1 MWNRNYFIILTFLSI
16 LSGQQASYLFDSD
29 YVDVGNPAN
38 AQPTAGMTLEVWV
51 KPNEDPAAYNFAGII
66 SWGKFIGPGDESGF
80 ALIWAENKWRFVVKS
95 TNGDVG
101 SFSNYPGTEIP
112 FDGSTWSHIAA
123 TYDGANAQI
132 YLNGTLVESGSG
144 LPGGAIDYGSNTNDF
159 YFSKYVDGGGSDQFY
174 KGNIDEVR
182 LWNVLRNEAEIQ
194 STMNDSLTGNEA
206 ELLGYWNFNGDS
218 EGDMVK
224 DGAPNAN
231 DGNIIDGDGTF
242 TWDDDVFASGESTG
256 ACCDDASGNCE
267 ENTEGEC
274 DANGGTWQ
282 GEGTTCTPN
291 PCATGPCFDM
301 EITEADFPFNH
312 LADLTPE
319 DDDWDQSTFTYPDGE
334 EHSNGANGMDY
345 TYKLTLSEPATIYIT
360 TCDSETNVDI
370 QIAVYTADCDESSW
384 ILFQDDSNLEIYYP
398 DGTSEQFEFE
408 CISGFESNPTY
419 ANMLPLLDWDAGSY
433 YVVVDD
439 RAGGTGTVRT
449 WFGYSLIVDSTST
462 SGDFTEVNYFFSEG
476 VFGGDYQDV
485 YNGNGI
491 GLDTSDYSVEIN
503 PNGGNADQ
511 ANLTSLE
518 SVTGGA
524 LAGGE
529 ETVILNLEYP
539 NTPSGG
545 EILTVGPASVS
556 SIFNSVGVPLLDVDG
571 ITINLIDVLS
581 PTVEFTDPE
590 NGAEEVPT
598 VSNIEVKF
606 TEAVRH
612 SNDENITNV
621 NASDCFTIENAETD
635 ENLTYSISTP
645 DNLTFTLNPDGELP
659 EYTYIRLSMLATIE
673 DQNDNAFVFDTIR
686 FRTADETPPQIQSS
700 SISSINDYVAITFNE
715 GVYSTNNGSGGLDA
729 TDLTYTFNSNGGNC
743 DNISVSGLTSNTGS
757 NLAGGESTIHAL
769 ISLSAAPS
777 GVETIIFSPADNS
790 SIFDAAGNSMSTGE
804 ISDEVTLLASAFLI
818 STHLADSN
826 EYVDLGFSVGIY
838 GNAFQTLPV
847 YLSGFESSI
856 ETNGGTATSVTLT
869 SITDLENNA
878 LVGGE
883 DSIRIY
889 MSFDQLPSGVETITL
904 SPATGFSIYSLS
916 GVPVPEGELYGPIL
930 LNDQAPPVGT
940 DDIEDGATNMNE
952 VITISISF
960 NENIYIPETGNQ
972 ATIADLAPYITLSLD
987 DSGGEPI
994 PFILEI
1000 EGEPPTITLRPVEDY
1015 PSDATIYYAFSAV
1028 LQDENGNSIEYDF
1041 EATFTIRDYLP
1052 PEIQSSSMSPVNSY
1066 VALQFNEPVYA
1077 NDNGS
1082 GGLDISD
1089 LTYVYSVN
1097 GGNCE
1102 SASVTALTKE
1112 NGTAVEGGESTV
1124 RALLELSGSASGVE
1138 TLVFSPAINLSI
1150 FDASGNAMLS
1160 SVESDP
1166 VTLFASA
1173 YIESHSLADSN
1184 EFVDLYFS
1192 VGVYGNSIQTQSLYL
1207 SALTVTLFS
1216 NGGSATSV
1224 TPTSLTDSENNPL
1237 SGGEDTI
1244 RLIMSFNNL
1253 PSGEEKIIIAP
1264 TTAYS
1269 IYSYSGIPVPTS
1281 EVSDSI
1287 QLNDQQPPMGD
1298 DSIVDGATDVSQG
1311 DSLTLI
1317 FSEDLY
1323 IPQTGEIAT
1332 VSDLAGFIT
1341 LKIDDSTGADIP
1353 FTLTLDGSPPT
1364 LTINPVEDYPSESVI
1379 YYSFEATLAD
1389 VNGNAVEI
1397 NFEASFTIQDYLAP
1411 TVDSSALA
1419 LDNSY
1424 LDLIFDEEIYGT
1436 DQESGAISEN
1446 VIQLEFFSHGSVTDT
1461 VMITSLTRT
1470 DSNFLIGGET
1480 NIRINLEYNSTPSG
1494 DETMV
1499 ITVENGVAIYDDSG
1513 NQMSGQA
1520 ITDTIQLYDILP
1532 PSIETISV
1540 PIDSFIILMENTPI
1554 TFSFNEKVDSL
1565 EFTVTAVVADSVNF
1579 DSTKS
1584 DSAIEITLQPPF
1596 TSFDSITVY
1605 FSYMEDEAGLSTV
1618 DIAYTYVT
1626 PLLGDYNLDS
1636 SLSFVDLDTL
1646 VKKWKQK
1653 DYNFELAPV
1662 TGEAPHFVSTPDS
1675 KFDIEDGMAFVRMWS
1690 WYQKTYGEITK
1701 DTAAV
1706 GRPLEMIQNDND
1718 LWIILD
1724 KHIHAGQIQFSYEI
1738 GESPIQFDHR
1748 QNKSGELF
1756 ITNQNPEKGF
1766 SILEFARTGEVV
1778 EDTFSMKLENGIQD
1792 IGIYY
1797 KLIDGTKKIVQK
1809 GTINVNGSILPTKVA
1824 LYPAYPNP
1832 FNPITTIRFDI
1843 PEVEMRLIATLHIYD
1858 IRGRLV
1864 ETLVNGRLLPGTYSV
1879 KWQADGFASGMYF
1892 ARLRY
1897 GKEMKTQK
1905 ILLLK

>member
-1 MWNRNYFIILTFLSI
+1 ME
-16 LSGQQASYLFDSD
+16 FDEW
-29 YVDVGNPAN
+29 VHV
-38 AQPTAGMTLEVWV
+38 AG
-51 KPNEDPAAYNFAGII
+51 
-66 SWGKFIGPGDESGF
+66 
-80 ALIWAENKWRFVVKS
+80 
-95 TNGDVG
+95 
-101 SFSNYPGTEIP
+101 
-112 FDGSTWSHIAA
+112 
-123 TYDGANAQI
+123 TYDGSDVKI
-132 YLNGTLVESGSG
+132 YKNGELEETYNIG
-144 LPGGAIDYGSNTNDF
+144 GGAIQWADINKKLDIGKGISYGGPSNDY
-159 YFSKYVDGGGSDQFY
+159 YF
-174 KGNIDEVR
+174 KGAIDEVR
-182 LWNVLRNEAEIQ
+182 VWSIAQTQSDIQANMNQVIGVEEGLEA
-194 STMNDSLTGNEA
+194 
-206 ELLGYWNFNGDS
+206 YWNFNDNQSTTVIDQTGNGYPGFLYEDG
-218 EGDMVK
+218 EGYW
-224 DGAPNAN
+224 
-231 DGNIIDGDGTF
+231 F
-242 TWDDDVFASGESTG
+242 DDVFAGGEATG
-256 ACCDDASGNCE
+256 ACCDDENNDCE
-267 ENTEGEC
+267 VTTEIACG
-274 DANGGTWQ
+274 DNGGTYL
-282 GEGTTCTPN
+282 GDGTDCSGD
-291 PCATGPCFDM
+291 PCASGPCYDV
-301 EITEADFPFNH
+301 EITEADFPYNH
-312 LADLTPE
+312 LADLTTE
-319 DDDWDQSTFTYPDGE
+319 DDDWDQSTFNYPDGG

-790 SIFDAAGNSMSTGE
+790 SIFDAAGNSMSAGE
-804 ISDEVTLLASAFLI
+804 ISDEVTLLASALLI

-952 VITISISF
+952 DITISISF

-994 PFILEI
+994 PFILEL
-1000 EGEPPTITLRPVEDY
+1000 EGEPPTITLRSVEDY
-1015 PSDATIYYAFSAV
+1015 PSDATVYYAFSAV

-1138 TLVFSPAINLSI
+1138 TLVFSPANNLSI

-1364 LTINPVEDYPSESVI
+1364 LTINPVEDYLSESVI

-1646 VKKWKQK
+1646 VKKWKGK

-1724 KHIHAGQIQFSYEI
+1724 KHIHTGQIQFSYEI
-1738 GESPIQFDHR
+1738 GESPIQFDPR

-1778 EDTFSMKLENGIQD
+1778 EDTFSLKLGNGIQD

-1864 ETLVNGRLLPGTYSV
+1864 ETLVNGLMFPGTYAV
-1879 KWQADGFASGMYF
+1879 QWQADGFASGMYF